1 MRDRQALENLNR
13 AAHRGHAIICA
24 FDAVLS
30 GLSLMGVAF
39 SEYVA
44 EGTCPDIVILRVPRR
59 TTDLDGHQVL
69 GLLCGLDLM
78 IWWRVSHSLV
88 PSAGR

>member
-44 EGTCPDIVILRVPRR
+44 EGTCPDSVILRVPAAP
-59 TTDLDGHQVL
+59 QI
-69 GLLCGLDLM
+69 LM
-78 IWWRVSHSLV
+78 VTKYSGCSVVST
-88 PSAGR
+88 